1 MIYSCKLIFPLFQKL
16 RIDDEVFSNKWMV
29 NMVITLL
36 ISNFTH
42 TISPLNHYPMEFGTN
57 LNEQK
62 CIDDVAG
69 LKFILNWNYSNIHCC
84 ISQSLK
90 ISELYS
96 CQLTTNL
103 GYRIFVLKCLYFS
116 MRQSSFVRGM
126 WGNTHVCSWYNF
138 CDGWG
143 SAITAAN

>member
-1 MIYSCKLIFPLFQKL
+1 
-16 RIDDEVFSNKWMV
+16 
-29 NMVITLL
+29 MVITLL

-42 TISPLNHYPMEFGTN
+42 TISPLNHYPMEFETN

-69 LKFILNWNYSNIHCC
+69 SLSFLAHGKFILNRNYSNIHCC

-103 GYRIFVLKCLYFS
+103 GYGIFVLKCLYF
-116 MRQSSFVRGM
+116 
-126 WGNTHVCSWYNF
+126 
-138 CDGWG
+138 
-143 SAITAAN
+143 